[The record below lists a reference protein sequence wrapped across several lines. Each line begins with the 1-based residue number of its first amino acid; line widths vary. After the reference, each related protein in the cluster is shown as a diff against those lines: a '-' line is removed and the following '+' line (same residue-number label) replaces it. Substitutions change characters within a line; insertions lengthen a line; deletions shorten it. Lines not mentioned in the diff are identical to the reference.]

1 MVSAIHGRLLTAWA
15 TAGVL
20 GPVLVNYVREYQLE
34 HGVARA
40 EAYSFTMYVLAG
52 LLAVGFVCNLMIQ
65 PVAKKHYMTRQQIAE
80 LDAASNSAAGGGRAD
95 SLAAAQ
101 VAATPAWIVAGAWLA
116 VGIPMAWG
124 IWVTLQKAASIFIQ
138 G

>member
-1 MVSAIHGRLLTAWA
+1 
-15 TAGVL
+15 VL

-34 HGVARA
+34 HGVPRA

-65 PVAKKHYMTRQQIAE
+65 PVAKKHYMTRAQLAA
-80 LDAASNSAAGGGRAD
+80 LDAAESITSAVRAD
-95 SLAAAQ
+95 TRAASSRVTPVWL
-101 VAATPAWIVAGAWLA
+101 VAAAWLA
-116 VGIPMAWG
+116 VGLPIAWG
-124 IWVTLQKAASIFIQ
+124 VWVTLLKAAVMFSQ

>member
-20 GPVLVNYVREYQLE
+20 GPVLVNYIRDYQIE
-34 HGVARA
+34 HGSPHA

-65 PVAKKHYMTRQQIAE
+65 PVAKKYYMSRAQIAAI
-80 LDAASNSAAGGGRAD
+80 DTANKSAAGARGDAG
-95 SLAAAQ
+95 
-101 VAATPAWIVAGAWLA
+101 VAATSEVTPTWLVVAAWLA
-116 VGIPMAWG
+116 VGVPIAWG
-124 IWVTLQKAASIFIQ
+124 ACVTVVKAAAIFTQ